1 MQRVL
6 GMIGQAVKFLGS
18 AHMRWCALG
27 LTAILFLF
35 AHAPHTRL
43 LTDAAA
49 YSAISRAMAD
59 TGDYLNLRLGDQPY
73 YNKPPLQFWL
83 AALSI
88 QVLGP
93 TVVAVTLFSRLFA
106 LGCVF
111 LTAWLGRRLY
121 NVYVGWIAGLALTTT
136 YIFFRG
142 SATFRLD
149 SALTFGIL
157 LSFCAYL
164 SAPKKWAPP
173 VFFLGIAIGILSKGP
188 PALLPLLVVPFH
200 AFFDSERA
208 AWSKQ
213 QIRRWAAWSPLLLL
227 PFFWWLYLL
236 IVDGTQPFDILFDDL
251 VRGKTKSI
259 SGIKSF
265 WINYIQLAFLKY
277 YWPWLPFALWGGWI
291 LIKELRYPEPGA
303 NRRASAALILAWIG
317 IATLSCAFKNAQYPR
332 YVFFALPAVSVLTG
346 LGLMRVVGEKR
357 FFWLQGGIAAFAI
370 AGALIIACLSP
381 FDALPDNSRYYAIKE
396 ILDGRLLPHAPLSM
410 IKLKPGHDGNEAELS
425 KAERST
431 SLFFF
436 DRPLQLISLD
446 EAREAAT
453 KERLT
458 VLLRTNE
465 LDKVKA
471 SLPLEVLFSGPYHV
485 VVEVARQAPAS

>member
-1 MQRVL
+1 ML
-6 GMIGQAVKFLGS
+6 SMIGHFIKFLGS
-18 AHMRWCALG
+18 ARMRWCALG
-27 LTAILFLF
+27 LTATLFLF

-88 QVLGP
+88 QLLGP

-121 NVYVGWIAGLALTTT
+121 NVYVGWVAGLALTTS

-164 SAPKKWAPP
+164 SAAKKWAPP

-200 AFFDSERA
+200 AYFDSDRA
-208 AWSKQ
+208 TWNKP
-213 QIRRWAAWSPLLLL
+213 QILRWAAWSPLLLL
-227 PFFWWLYLL
+227 PFCWWLYLL
-236 IVDGTQPFDILFDDL
+236 LADGTQPFDILFDDL
-251 VRGKTKSI
+251 VRAKVKQI
-259 SGIKSF
+259 SGIESF

-291 LIKELRYPEPGA
+291 LIKEFRRPEPST

-332 YVFFALPAVSVLTG
+332 YVFFALPAVSILTG
-346 LGLMRVVGEKR
+346 RGLMRLMGER
-357 FFWLQGGIAAFAI
+357 CFEWLQGTIAAFAVV
-370 AGALIIACLSP
+370 GAFTIACFGP
-381 FDALPDNSRYYAIKE
+381 FDPLPDNARYYAIKE
-396 ILDGRLLPHAPLSM
+396 ILDERLPPRAPLPM
-410 IKLKPGHDGNEAELS
+410 IKLKPGRDGNEVELS

-436 DRPLQLISLD
+436 DRPLRLITLD
-446 EAREAAT
+446 EARQAAA
-453 KERLT
+453 KDRLT
-458 VLLRTNE
+458 LLLRSNE
-465 LDKVKA
+465 VEKVKA
-471 SLPLEVLFSGPYHV
+471 SLPLEILFSGPYHV
-485 VVEVARQAPAS
+485 VVDMPRRAPAN